1 MRQNKINQ
9 LNLKIKYNKQ
19 SHNRKRSIL
28 LSCLWMKLK
37 VNYKSHL
44 QELLPK
50 NRTEELVKKG
60 KEKQLLER
68 NLCRQKSK
76 V

>member
-1 MRQNKINQ
+1 
-9 LNLKIKYNKQ
+9 
-19 SHNRKRSIL
+19 
-28 LSCLWMKLK
+28 MKLK
-37 VNYKSHL
+37 VNYKSPL
-44 QELLPK
+44 QELLQK

-68 NLCRQKSK
+68 SLCRQKSK